1 MQLKTKRLLLSLF
14 LAPVLFA
21 ASLTAGSANE
31 PETDL
36 FGSDDNLEVAIT
48 APWEEL
54 QRNEEYQG
62 AYPATI
68 EFRAPDGSVRTLPL
82 TVERRGVKRQEACRF
97 PPIKLRFEKDDV
109 KGSLFQG
116 EKSLKLVT
124 HCQDAD
130 RYDQYYIIEMM
141 AYRMYNQVTDYS
153 FRVRPLT
160 VNYIDAD
167 TGNEEPGRFAFVIED
182 DSDVAKR
189 NGLKKLEI
197 PRVSTAQLDPQTAS
211 EFALFQLMIANVDW
225 SPLIGPDPEEC
236 CHNTKLIAPRP
247 LEADDL
253 IQPVPYDFDT
263 SGLVDAPYAYPP
275 ANLGIRSVTQ
285 RLYRGYCAHNETLP
299 TARQLYRDRQSDIM
313 AVLDSDPRLAE
324 RSKKKA
330 SRFLE
335 KFFEILEDDK
345 DFERQV
351 LRKCRK

>member
-1 MQLKTKRLLLSLF
+1 MSLDPTRTLRQLALVSLLIAGPS
-14 LAPVLFA
+14 AA
-21 ASLTAGSANE
+21 ASTDPEAG
-31 PETDL
+31 L
-36 FGSDDNLEVAIT
+36 FDSDNNLDVSIT
-48 APWEEL
+48 APWQEL
-54 QRNEEYQG
+54 QRNEEFQG
-62 AYPATI
+62 AYPAQI
-68 EFRAPDGSVRTLPL
+68 AFRTADGSTQTLPL

-97 PPIKLRFEKDDV
+97 PPIKLRFNKSDV

-141 AYRMYNQVTDYS
+141 AYRMYNLITDYS

-167 TGNEEPGRFAFVIED
+167 TGDEESGRFAFVIED

-189 NGLKKLEI
+189 NGLKKLEV
-197 PRVSTAQLDPQTAS
+197 PKTSQSRLDPKTAS
-211 EFALFQLMIANVDW
+211 EFALFQYMIANVDW
-225 SPLIGPDPEEC
+225 SPVIGPDPEEC

-285 RLYRGYCAHNETLP
+285 RLYRGYCVHNETLP
-299 TARQLYRDRQSDIM
+299 AARQLYRDKESDIL
-313 AVLDSDPRLAE
+313 AVLDSDPRLSE
-324 RSKKKA
+324 RSNKKA
-330 SRFLE
+330 ARFLE
-335 KFFEILEDDK
+335 KFFEVLEDDK
-345 DFERQV
+345 DFEKQI